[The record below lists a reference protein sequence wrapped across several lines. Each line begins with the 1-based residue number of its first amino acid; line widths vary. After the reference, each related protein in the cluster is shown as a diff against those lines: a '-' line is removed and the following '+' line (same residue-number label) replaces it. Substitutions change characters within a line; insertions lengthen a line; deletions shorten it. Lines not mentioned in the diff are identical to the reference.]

1 MSYSP
6 VVGRSPKMGQG
17 TPKENTGTEV
27 LLSHLTTMIEARGVG
42 IHSTSCVTYMPS

>member
-6 VVGRSPKMGQG
+6 VVGRSLKMGQG
-17 TPKENTGTEV
+17 TPKESAGTEV
-27 LLSHLTTMIEARGVG
+27 LSHLTTMLEARGVG